1 MGAGRCARLLGVSL
15 VPLAL
20 VSMAASVALLFPNG
34 DARYI
39 VDGHITWWATIQAG
53 VWGSGVLVIVAALR
67 IIAAA
72 AAAAVGDSRCCLCR
86 SGRIKMLSSVFYS
99 LLAIIGSVAC
109 FIISIFGMA
118 KGPLCLFSATL
129 PNKSHVHQW
138 DYPFIEKIS
147 EINYLYDPMRWRT
160 CEEPKNIVLWNIVLF
175 SILVAISCLEVLLC
189 SIQIINGLLGC
200 IIGG

>member
-53 VWGSGVLVIVAALR
+53 VWGSGVL
-67 IIAAA
+67 
-72 AAAAVGDSRCCLCR
+72 
-86 SGRIKMLSSVFYS
+86 MLSSVFYS